1 MRIDHHPLPTG
12 SINCQYTLSSI
23 HYGTAGGRKIYL
35 QAGLHADEVP
45 GVLVLHHLRPM
56 LEQAE
61 AEGKLH
67 AEIVV
72 VPIANPIGLAQT
84 FMHDQLGRFDF
95 ATGANFNRHYPDLA
109 ERLLPLVRSAL
120 TSDAAHN
127 QRVIRAAMAQLL
139 DAEKASTPLEAMR
152 VALMRLAHDAEIV
165 IDLHCDFESVL
176 HIYTAADYQA
186 QAEQLGRY
194 MEAEVILVADVLGGA
209 CFDEMLFKPWLYL
222 QQQLGRQFPIS
233 PSCFATTV
241 ELRGEADVSHQYAL
255 KDAHAIYHFLCSQGA
270 ILQEAPSL
278 PEAKCEATPTP
289 GSATIYAPE
298 AGVLVFLGKPGD
310 RVKQGDAVC
319 EIINPISGAVQKV
332 VSPAD
337 GVMYTHRNLRYA
349 TRGMELAKV
358 AGAVAMRS
366 GDLLGA

>member
-1 MRIDHHPLPTG
+1 VRIDHHPLPTG

-23 HYGTAGGRKIYL
+23 HYGPAGGRKIYL

-56 LEQAE
+56 LEQVE

-289 GSATIYAPE
+289 GSVTIYAPE

-310 RVKQGDAVC
+310 RLKQGDAVC